1 MTIDPILIDYLK
13 SGKAWVLVGTGPSIE
28 RGYPSWESLAHSAI
42 DLVKA
47 ESPNANLSEINSA
60 FKRQDYPFVFDQ
72 AISILGSQR
81 VLQYLNGAMV
91 PSRTDKKIYELI
103 AQWPIPVYLTTNF
116 DDEIT
121 RSLVAVGQSYIS
133 YTNSEDHFGYLVPD
147 LNGAIFKLHGDLR
160 SDTGLILSASQYKAI
175 KDAPE
180 WEYWRTKMTSVFQ
193 MSRIV
198 IIGHSLR
205 DAHFKHVLEAAKAGA
220 GVVQPICWIAPDAT
234 DNDRKEFLEKYKIRV
249 ISYDNRDGEHQN
261 LLRLL
266 ESISDF
272 VPKRTSISIKQQIA
286 SLINIPVDTNAAAP
300 GFFVFNRLLREN
312 DFDEKRIQSILSA
325 LQSVIPQLKELGIFT
340 LQQALSLAGWS
351 DEVPLP
357 KDFSDQICFRAIEQ
371 ELLLS
376 VGDRYE
382 LNPKAEEKANE
393 TRRNFEHQR
402 ERFIQSLILR
412 GRQKFPAL
420 DAQNATRLAHDI
432 ESSLTIYFKLGG
444 LSLATTLFSSR
455 KNNSVIPSSIIKF
468 IQEASSKYNDLL
480 MRQAFC
486 TISIDAFAHPESS
499 EREYL
504 GRIAQ
509 GFFAFHTLGIF
520 GDVARERL
528 HDAKKTVWLVDSS
541 AQIPALALASPTC
554 SVFRDCFSRFSSMGI
569 RLFSTQKLFEETKE
583 HLWFAST
590 IIGENYSNPYNT
602 IAAARGEPPYRKSN
616 VFLEGFINWQAA
628 GNPNDWNSYLYQIFE
643 SSKPD
648 ESAIKN
654 ALQKLGIEVVRLED
668 WPGYIDTDCE
678 KAETYV
684 GKIVTKVQ
692 TIQATRDYDQIAD
705 PKEKATP
712 EAEAMLIVKNERDGC
727 YHIISDLGE
736 HSSSWF
742 ISDTSLL
749 NIVEP
754 GNRITWQ
761 TGSFLKFASTIFP
774 PTNTQLTDEVFEIL
788 LLEFAQ
794 AGISLLDEK
803 MVESVF
809 GGIIDQATISIKEQ
823 HELYEETIGRKY
835 GEDPNDV
842 MARVPAIYRPLVAI
856 QLSNEMAQV
865 AVSRQK
871 SAEEKREA
879 ETKRADSAE
888 RQLQYVEK
896 YRKKLEAKKEKRI
909 RKQRRDKSKS
919 KK

>member
-1 MTIDPILIDYLK
+1 MDPILIDYLK
-13 SGKAWVLVGTGPSIE
+13 SGRAWVLIGSGPSIE
-28 RGYPSWESLAHSAI
+28 RGYPSWGNLAQSTI

-47 ESPNANLSEINSA
+47 ESLNTNLSKINSA
-60 FKRQDYPFVFDQ
+60 FKRRDYPIVFDQ

-81 VLQYLNGAMV
+81 VIQHLNGVMV
-91 PSRTDKKIYELI
+91 PSRTDKKIYELL

-116 DDEIT
+116 DDEIQH
-121 RSLVAVGQSYIS
+121 SLVAVSQSYIS
-133 YTNSEDHFGYLVPD
+133 YTNSEDHLSYLVPD

-160 SDTGLILSASQYKAI
+160 SDTGLVLSASQYKAI
-175 KDAPE
+175 NDAPE

-193 MSRIV
+193 MNRIV

-205 DAHFKHVLEAAKAGA
+205 DSHFKHVLEAAKAGA

-234 DNDRKEFLEKYKIRV
+234 DYDRIEFLKEYKIRV

-286 SLINIPVDTNAAAP
+286 SLVNVPIDTNAAAP

-312 DFDEKRIQSILSA
+312 DFDEKRIQSIISA
-325 LQSVIPQLKELGIFT
+325 LQSVIPRLKEIGFFT
-340 LQQALSLAGWS
+340 LQEALSLSGWP
-351 DEVPLP
+351 VAMLLP
-357 KDFSDQICFRAIEQ
+357 KSFSDQICIRAIEQ

-393 TRRNFEHQR
+393 TRRKYEHQR
-402 ERFIQSLILR
+402 ERFIHSLILR
-412 GRQKFPAL
+412 CMQKFPAL
-420 DAQNATRLAHDI
+420 DLQNATRLAQDI

-444 LSLATTLFSSR
+444 LSLATILFSS
-455 KNNSVIPSSIIKF
+455 KKSDFVIPSSIIQF
-468 IQEASSKYNDLL
+468 IQEASSKYGDLL

-486 TISIDAFAHPESS
+486 TISIDAFVRPGSS

-509 GFFAFHTLGIF
+509 GFFAFHTLGVF

-528 HDAKKTVWLVDSS
+528 RDVKKTVWLVDSS

-554 SVFRDCFSRFSSMGI
+554 IVFRDCFSRFKALGI

-583 HLWFAST
+583 HLWFANT
-590 IIGENYSNPYNT
+590 VVGENYSNPYNI

-616 VFLEGFINWQAA
+616 VFLEGFISWQAA
-628 GNPNDWNSYLYQIFE
+628 GNPNDWNSYLYHIFE
-643 SSKPD
+643 SPRPD

-654 ALQKLGIEVVRLED
+654 ALQKLGVEVVRLED
-668 WPGYIDTDCE
+668 WPGYLDTDCE
-678 KAETYV
+678 KAEVYV
-684 GKIVTKVQ
+684 SKIVTTVK
-692 TIQATRDYDQIAD
+692 TIKATRDYDQMAD
-705 PKEKATP
+705 PKEKAKP
-712 EAEAMLIVKNERDGC
+712 EAEAMLIVKNEREGC
-727 YHIISDLGE
+727 YHILSEVGE

-742 ISDTSLL
+742 ISDTSML
-749 NIVEP
+749 NVIEP

-774 PTNTQLTDEVFEIL
+774 PTSDQLTDKVFEIL

-803 MVESVF
+803 MIEGVF
-809 GGIIDQATISIKEQ
+809 GGVIDQATISIKEQ
-823 HELYEETIGRKY
+823 HQLYEETIGRKY
-835 GEDPNDV
+835 GEDPDDV
-842 MARVPAIYRPLVAI
+842 MARVPALYRPLVAV
-856 QLSNEMAQV
+856 QLSSEMAQV
-865 AVSRQK
+865 AISRQQ
-871 SAEEKREA
+871 SADEKREA
-879 ETKRADSAE
+879 ETKRADLAE
-888 RQLQYVEK
+888 KQLKKVEK
-896 YRKKLEAKKEKRI
+896 YRKKLEEQRE
-909 RKQRRDKSKS
+909 RKSRKHRRDKSKS